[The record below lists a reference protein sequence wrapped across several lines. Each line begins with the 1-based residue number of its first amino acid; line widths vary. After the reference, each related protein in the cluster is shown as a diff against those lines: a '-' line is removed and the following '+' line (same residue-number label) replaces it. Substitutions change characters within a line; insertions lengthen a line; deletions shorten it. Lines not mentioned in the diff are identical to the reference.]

1 MHRVA
6 HHAEGNGSSMI
17 AYKPEDAI
25 NTWPDG
31 EYTATIESVTPKIS
45 KAGAASGLTT
55 PNMHEVIL
63 TVYPTQEGGT
73 QRVWDYISFP
83 KGVWKLEQIAEALGE
98 LLSFKAATFDL
109 EKYVGKNVAV
119 YLRTKNDSFGAKN
132 VVGEYLPMT
141 SVDLKEMRKVASD
154 EAADPDMPF

>member
-1 MHRVA
+1 
-6 HHAEGNGSSMI
+6 MI
-17 AYKPEDAI
+17 PYKPEDA
-25 NTWPDG
+25 NTTWPDG
-31 EYTATIESVTPKIS
+31 EYTATIESVTPKVS
-45 KAGAASGLTT
+45 KAGAANGLTA
-55 PNMHEVIL
+55 PNMFEVIL

-73 QRVWDYISFP
+73 QKVWDYISFP

-109 EKYVGKNVAV
+109 EKFVGKNVAV

-141 SVDLKEMRKVASD
+141 SQELKEASKVASD
-154 EAADPDMPF
+154 EATDPDMPF

>member
-1 MHRVA
+1 
-6 HHAEGNGSSMI
+6 MI
-17 AYKPEDAI
+17 AYKPEDA
-25 NTWPDG
+25 NTTWPDG
-31 EYTATIESVTPKIS
+31 EYTATIESVVPKIS
-45 KAGAASGLTT
+45 KAGAAKGLTE

-73 QRVWDYISFP
+73 QKVWDYIVYPSAT
-83 KGVWKLEQIAEALGE
+83 WKLEQVAEALGK
-98 LLSFKAATFDL
+98 LDAFKLKQFNIET
-109 EKYVGKNVAV
+109 EVGKNVAV